1 MDKKIT
7 CRPCKEKNNW
17 EIENEFGVVLE
28 KHYKT
33 KDACVKAGQKLADEC
48 HCELCVCDT
57 TSCSNEYFKLL
68 ATKFKLCYN
77 IKALLLICGRG
88 GTGRRARFRL

>member
-57 TSCSNEYFKLL
+57 TSCSNEKGGNSLIHFYISNYLQQSLNYAIILKH
-68 ATKFKLCYN
+68 CY
-77 IKALLLICGRG
+77 
-88 GTGRRARFRL
+88 

>member
-1 MDKKIT
+1 VKNTTIKIITLTHNNIVKDEVIVMDKKIT

-57 TSCSNEYFKLL
+57 TSCSNE
-68 ATKFKLCYN
+68 
-77 IKALLLICGRG
+77 
-88 GTGRRARFRL
+88 

>member
-1 MDKKIT
+1 MDVKSDQII
-7 CRPCKEKNNW
+7 

-57 TSCSNEYFKLL
+57 TSCSNE
-68 ATKFKLCYN
+68 
-77 IKALLLICGRG
+77 
-88 GTGRRARFRL
+88 

>member
-1 MDKKIT
+1 MKNTTIKIT
-7 CRPCKEKNNW
+7 TLTHNKIVKEKNNW

-57 TSCSNEYFKLL
+57 TSCSNE
-68 ATKFKLCYN
+68 
-77 IKALLLICGRG
+77 
-88 GTGRRARFRL
+88 

>member
-1 MDKKIT
+1 MSGLLCYCSRRRNIDRKGKKAIEG
-7 CRPCKEKNNW
+7 KEKNNW

-57 TSCSNEYFKLL
+57 TSCSNE
-68 ATKFKLCYN
+68 
-77 IKALLLICGRG
+77 
-88 GTGRRARFRL
+88 